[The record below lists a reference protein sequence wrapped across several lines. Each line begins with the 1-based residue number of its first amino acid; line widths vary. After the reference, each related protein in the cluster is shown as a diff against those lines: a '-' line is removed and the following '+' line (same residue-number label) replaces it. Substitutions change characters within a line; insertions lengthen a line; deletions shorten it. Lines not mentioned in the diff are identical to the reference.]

1 MRLLFLVSLFWVSQW
16 ALGSVNNANTT
27 ITVGS
32 KAFNEGYLLGEL
44 VAQKL
49 ETDGFKVERKL
60 GLGKTVI
67 TYEALRYGDIDVY
80 VEYTGTLA
88 QAIFKLKNTPPL
100 EQLNDLAKQ
109 HELKVLP
116 SLGFNNTYA
125 LVMDKNKA
133 NKRGIRTLADL
144 AKHPQLKFGLTHE
157 FIKREDGW
165 EKLAIHYQL
174 NHQPVGIE
182 HGLAYEA
189 IQAEKIDITDAYST
203 DGDID
208 KFNLLLLED
217 NDSYFPRYDA
227 VPLVRADANPVM
239 VKSIEA
245 LSGILDEA
253 TMQRLNGEVV
263 NQGKTF
269 AEVAHQFL
277 VSQGLKQTTEIQL
290 VGPWQ
295 QLPKNILQHL
305 KLTLIALAAACVLG
319 IPLSIFC
326 YRNRTVSRVVIY
338 STGLLQTIPSIALL
352 ALFIPLFGIGWLPA
366 VVALFLYSLMPIVR
380 STTTALLTID
390 PVLKQV
396 AVGMGLT
403 HKEQLRKIY
412 LPLALPAMFTGI
424 KTAAVINIGTATL
437 AAFIGAGGLGEPIV
451 TGLALND
458 FQLVLYGAI
467 PAALLAVITEL
478 FFELVEIRWIPA
490 HLRDQWK

>member
-16 ALGSVNNANTT
+16 ALGTTNNANTT

-49 ETDGFKVERKL
+49 EIDGFNVERKL
-60 GLGKTVI
+60 GLGKTII
-67 TYEALRYGDIDVY
+67 TYGALRYGDIDVY

-88 QAIFKLKNTPPL
+88 QAIFKLKNTPSI
-100 EQLNDLAKQ
+100 EQLNELAKQ
-109 HELKVLP
+109 HELKVLR

-125 LVMDKNKA
+125 LVMDKAKA
-133 NKRGIRTLADL
+133 SKLEIKTLADL

-217 NDSYFPRYDA
+217 NDDYFPRYDA
-227 VPLVRADANPVM
+227 VPLVRANADPAM
-239 VKSIEA
+239 VKSLEA
-245 LSGILDEA
+245 LAGILDEA

-277 VSQGLKQTTEIQL
+277 VSQGLKKKTEIQL

-295 QLPKNILQHL
+295 QLPENILQHL
-305 KLTLIALAAACVLG
+305 KLTLIALIAACVLG
-319 IPLSIFC
+319 IPLSIYC
-326 YRNRTVSRVVIY
+326 YRNRTISRVVIY
-338 STGLLQTIPSIALL
+338 TTGLLQTIPSIALL

-458 FQLVLYGAI
+458 FQLVLYGAV

>member
-1 MRLLFLVSLFWVSQW
+1 MRLLLFIILLWTSQW
-16 ALGSVNNANTT
+16 AAGVTDRDNTT

-49 ETDGFKVERKL
+49 ESDGYNVERKL

-88 QAIFKLKNTPPL
+88 QAIFKLKNTPAF
-100 EQLNDLAKQ
+100 EQLSRLAKQ
-109 HELKVLP
+109 HELQVLP

-133 NKRGIRTLADL
+133 NKLGIKTIADL
-144 AKHPQLKFGLTHE
+144 TKHPQLNFGLTHE
-157 FIKREDGW
+157 FMKREDGW
-165 EKLAIHYQL
+165 EKLAVHYQL
-174 NHQPVGIE
+174 NQQPVGIE

-189 IQAEKIDITDAYST
+189 IQAGKIDITDAYST
-203 DGDID
+203 DGDIN

-217 NDSYFPRYDA
+217 NDGYFPRYDA
-227 VPLVRADANPVM
+227 VPLVREDADQAM
-239 VKSIEA
+239 VTSLKELA
-245 LSGILDEA
+245 GILDEA

-263 NQGKTF
+263 NNDKTF

-277 VSQGLKQTTEIQL
+277 VTKKYKKASEVELE
-290 VGPWQ
+290 GPWQ
-295 QLPKNILQHL
+295 QLPGNILQHL
-305 KLTLIALAAACVLG
+305 KLTLIALGAACLLG
-319 IPLSIFC
+319 IPLSVYC
-326 YRNRTVSRVVIY
+326 YRNRTISRVVIY
-338 STGLLQTIPSIALL
+338 TTGLLQTIPSIALL

-403 HKEQLRKIY
+403 HKEQLKKIY

-467 PAALLAVITEL
+467 PAALLAVVTEL
-478 FFELVEIRWIPA
+478 FFELVEIRYIPA